1 MIKNPAPVPE
11 LLINPI
17 FAAHT
22 LAVAIT
28 DCTSNKNDPAKI
40 LAARIVTLLEEVN
53 DLLIQAAKEETKP
66 PPN

>member
-1 MIKNPAPVPE
+1 MIKTPAPVPE

-28 DCTSNKNDPAKI
+28 DCVSNKNEPAGI

-53 DLLIQAAKEETKP
+53 DLLIQAVKEE
-66 PPN
+66 PPNTN